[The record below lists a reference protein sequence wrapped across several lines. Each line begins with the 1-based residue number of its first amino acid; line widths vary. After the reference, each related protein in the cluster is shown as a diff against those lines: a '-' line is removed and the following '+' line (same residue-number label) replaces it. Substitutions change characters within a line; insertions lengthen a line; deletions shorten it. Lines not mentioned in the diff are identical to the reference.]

1 MEKQYQTIEY
11 FRIDDI
17 LTEDERMVRGLIYKG
32 MHDIHTLI
40 VGADLTGIEA
50 IR

>member
-1 MEKQYQTIEY
+1 MEKQYKAIDY
-11 FRIDDI
+11 FRIDAI
-17 LTEDERMVRGLIYKG
+17 LTEVEKMVRDLICEST
-32 MHDIHTLI
+32 HDIHTLI